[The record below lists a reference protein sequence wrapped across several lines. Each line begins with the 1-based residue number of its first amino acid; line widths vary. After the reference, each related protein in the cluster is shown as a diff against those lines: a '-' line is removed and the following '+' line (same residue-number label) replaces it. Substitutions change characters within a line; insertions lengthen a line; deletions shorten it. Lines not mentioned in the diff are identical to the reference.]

1 MDDRGDYMDARGV
14 RRSFVSIFVF
24 AAIATT
30 QTTSTEVLGTV
41 ADASSAVIPA
51 AKVTLLRVAT
61 GEKRI
66 VTTDSSGNYSFPL
79 IEIGDYTVTAEVQGF
94 KTETKTGIT
103 VALQQKA
110 RVDFQLQ
117 VGAASDRVEVVATN
131 VELKTDDA
139 AFGD

>member
-1 MDDRGDYMDARGV
+1 MNARGV
-14 RRSFVSIFVF
+14 RRSFLFIFVF
-24 AAIATT
+24 ATMAAA

-61 GEKRI
+61 GEKRSA
-66 VTTDSSGNYSFPL
+66 TTDSSGNYSFPL

-94 KTETKTGIT
+94 KTETKAGVT

-110 RVDFQLQ
+110 RVDL
-117 VGAASDRVEVVATN
+117 
-131 VELKTDDA
+131 
-139 AFGD
+139 